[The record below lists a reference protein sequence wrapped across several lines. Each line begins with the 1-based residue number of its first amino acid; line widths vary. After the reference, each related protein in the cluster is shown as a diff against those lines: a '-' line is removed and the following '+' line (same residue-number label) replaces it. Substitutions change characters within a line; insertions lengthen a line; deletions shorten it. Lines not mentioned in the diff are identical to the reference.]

1 MRFAPLLLAVLCA
14 LVLFTGLSRIGFTDW
29 REARSAV
36 VARENYTRGEVLTP
50 LVEGEPLFEKPIIG
64 YALDLLAAWRGAG
77 TVRASRTLRAV
88 AAVTL
93 LLLTASI
100 GAQHLGPRAGWIAA
114 GVLCTS
120 VALPL
125 AARTDGTQVLA
136 TLFAWIGCAGF
147 ADALFGRRPGRD
159 GRLLVAYGGLAAAL
173 VVGGP
178 LPALWPFAGVAL
190 YARLARRDR
199 TLSALRVIPGV
210 ALMIG
215 VALPWYGAMLERNGV
230 AFASRALFFP
240 YGVDIRVHWLAW
252 LALPFSFL
260 VVGFFPW
267 IAVLPGAM
275 AHAAT
280 WWRRLR
286 SALPGAPPSRPSEVG
301 LDPSSRELREES
313 ASHFFLACLVAAMIP
328 VALYPGPPLPAI
340 LPALPAAAL
349 LCARFLDHLFE
360 DAERVAVPLGRAV
373 LMLALTGGGGAV
385 VLALGAPRLV
395 PGTRALDLL
404 AALVL
409 VTSCA
414 PFLANFIRRRRL
426 AAALI
431 VLPVAIGTPVVT
443 LRLLPAM
450 ETYLSTRGVAEATD
464 AAMPPH
470 ATLLLVE
477 PPPPTLRLYTHR
489 NLVVTDSLARALG
502 EWRAADGRAYVAFR
516 PGRERDVAR
525 ASPAPL
531 VVLLR
536 SPTLVL
542 ARTRGE

>member
-1 MRFAPLLLAVLCA
+1 MRFAPLLLAALCA
-14 LVLFTGLSRIGFTDW
+14 LVLFTGLGRIGFTDW
-29 REARSAV
+29 REARGAL
-36 VARENYTRGEVLTP
+36 VARENLERGEVLTP
-50 LVEGEPLFEKPIIG
+50 LVDGEPQFEKPIVG
-64 YALDLLAAWRGAG
+64 YALDVLAQWHGGG
-77 TVRASRTLRAV
+77 TPSASRTLRAIATV
-88 AAVTL
+88 GL

-100 GAQHLGPRAGWIAA
+100 GAQHLGARAGWIAA

-136 TLFAWIGCAGF
+136 TLFAWAGCAGF
-147 ADALFGRRPGRD
+147 ADALFGRRPGREA
-159 GRLLVAYGGLAAAL
+159 RLLVGYGGLAAAL
-173 VVGGP
+173 VVAGP
-178 LPALWPFAGVAL
+178 LPALWPFAGAAL
-190 YARLARRDR
+190 YARLARRDGG
-199 TLSALRVIPGV
+199 LSALRVIPGL

-215 VALPWYGAMLERNGV
+215 VALPWYGAMIERHGV
-230 AFASRALFFP
+230 AFAAHALFFP
-240 YGVDIRVHWLAW
+240 YGIETRAHWLAG
-252 LALPFSFL
+252 LALPVSFL

-267 IAVLPGAM
+267 SAVLPGAM
-275 AHAAT
+275 THAAT
-280 WWRRLR
+280 WWRSLR
-286 SALPGAPPSRPSEVG
+286 RALPGQRSSPPSNAG

-313 ASHFFLACLVAAMIP
+313 ASHFFLACLVAAVIP

-360 DAERVAVPLGRAV
+360 DAERVAKPLERAV
-373 LMLALTGGGGAV
+373 LLLALTGGAGASL
-385 VLALGAPRLV
+385 LALAAPRL
-395 PGTRALDLL
+395 GTHALDLL

-426 AAALI
+426 AAAL
-431 VLPVAIGTPVVT
+431 VALPVALGTPVVT

-450 ETYLSTRGVAEATD
+450 EAYLGARAVGEATD
-464 AAMPPH
+464 AIMPPR
-470 ATLLLVE
+470 AVLVLIE

-489 NLVVTDSLARALG
+489 NLVVVDSLARALG

-516 PGRERDVAR
+516 PGRERDVTRGA
-525 ASPAPL
+525 PAPL
-531 VVLLR
+531 DVLLR
-536 SPTLVL
+536 TPTLVL